1 MYYRYLSIIYDI
13 SLSLYP
19 SIYNTW
25 PSIYL
30 FIRIDNRNPK
40 PGPIFAGFETWDLAS
55 AGQSK
60 MYADLDSM
68 RGLELAVGFSEC
80 EPSVGVELE
89 LGFTV

>member
-1 MYYRYLSIIYDI
+1 
-13 SLSLYP
+13 
-19 SIYNTW
+19 
-25 PSIYL
+25 
-30 FIRIDNRNPK
+30 
-40 PGPIFAGFETWDLAS
+40 
-55 AGQSK
+55 